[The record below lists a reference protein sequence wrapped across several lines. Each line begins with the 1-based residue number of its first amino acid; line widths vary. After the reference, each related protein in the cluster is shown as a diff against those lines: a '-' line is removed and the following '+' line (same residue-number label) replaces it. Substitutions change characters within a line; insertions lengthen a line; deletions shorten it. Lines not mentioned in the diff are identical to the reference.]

1 MLQNTKKKSDLDER
15 LGRSQ
20 EAKKALLAKFK
31 PRPHVADPDF
41 EARKG
46 QREAELEQVRQAR
59 LDAKEAQRLAKIAEE
74 EAALQRAQ
82 LSEEDA
88 VAAQRADRKA
98 RKAAAKSEA
107 RAKRELQ
114 QELRQQIRRAG

>member
-1 MLQNTKKKSDLDER
+1 MFQNTSKKSDLDER

-20 EAKKALLAKFK
+20 DAKKALLAKFK
-31 PRPHVADPDF
+31 PKAHTPDPDF

-46 QREAELEQVRQAR
+46 EREDELVRVRQAR
-59 LDAKEAQRLAKIAEE
+59 ADAKEALRLAKIAEE
-74 EAALQRAQ
+74 EAALERLQ

-98 RKAAAKSEA
+98 RKAAAKTEA

-114 QELRQQIRRAG
+114 QELRQQIRRVG